1 MSRHFGFGSL
11 IVCLVLFT
19 SGGAEALTLL
29 SSTRTVLADTS
40 YDIFPTTSDAD
51 QDGETRTDPGAWIGA
66 GVAASGLV
74 NIAQATAEATQDST
88 VTTTDPFT
96 ELLVSGG
103 GAAGAAFD
111 VNDPGFASRAQGFGT
126 TSIEVVFD
134 ITTPKLV
141 ALAVSL
147 LADLDELRIISG
159 AGPANADVFAF
170 FALVGAN
177 VGLVAS
183 GDVFDSEDDGIAE
196 SDDFTFGGT
205 LAPDTYALTIGAQ
218 AEVSGFENSFGF
230 ALSSFGFEMRV
241 VPEPRLPT
249 LLALAAI
256 ASFGAGGGRR
266 ATPARLPRLGA

>member
-147 LADLDELRIISG
+147 LADLDELRLDG
-159 AGPANADVFAF
+159 GEHVV
-170 FALVGAN
+170 LVPPQRLAQ
-177 VGLVAS
+177 LVALRPPQRAS
-183 GDVFDSEDDGIAE
+183 RVGRHHLLHVGHERLERRADLPLAKDEALGRRLPLGVLLLRLLLRLLLHAAPSLLLRHAE
-196 SDDFTFGGT
+196 GAV
-205 LAPDTYALTIGAQ
+205 AP
-218 AEVSGFENSFGF
+218 SFSPGWQPT
-230 ALSSFGFEMRV
+230 GR
-241 VPEPRLPT
+241 VPEVH
-249 LLALAAI
+249 
-256 ASFGAGGGRR
+256 SGR
-266 ATPARLPRLGA
+266 